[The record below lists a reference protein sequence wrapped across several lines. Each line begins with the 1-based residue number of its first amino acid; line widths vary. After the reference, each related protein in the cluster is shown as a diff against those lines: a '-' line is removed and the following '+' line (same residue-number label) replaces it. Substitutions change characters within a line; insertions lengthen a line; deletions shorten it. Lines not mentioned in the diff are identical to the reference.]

1 MRSFPDGRGSDH
13 RGHQESF
20 LHQLAQGLPRGNP
33 MKWADCVFTGAISGT
48 ELQVFDVSGEIELG
62 AKLVGVTDDALAPGT
77 VIVNQLAGDPGGSG
91 RYLVNRAQIVPR
103 SLLGAIIS

>member
-1 MRSFPDGRGSDH
+1 MRSFLDGRGSDH
-13 RGHQESF
+13 RGLLESF
-20 LHQLAQGLPRGNP
+20 LHQLAQGLRRNP

-77 VIVNQLAGDPGGSG
+77 VIVNP
-91 RYLVNRAQIVPR
+91 RAQIVPR